1 MSMRLNNKIAM
12 ITGAGSGIGRQIA
25 TLFAKEG
32 SRVALLDCEVAAVE
46 SAASEIPGS
55 AERCVPIVCDV
66 ANSDSVA
73 AAVSLIVGKWGGLNI
88 VCTAAGISLGNAVT
102 ETSVDAWDQVFAVN
116 AKGTFLCLRAAI
128 PHIVA
133 AGGGS
138 IITIATQLAI
148 AGGRNNAAYVSS
160 KGAVISLTRSV
171 ALDYAASGIRANV
184 ILPGAIV
191 TPMLEKSFLRQLD
204 PLAAREVSRL
214 RHPLRRFGTVDEVA
228 LAALFLASEESAF
241 TTGIE
246 LPVDGGWLIG

>member
-12 ITGAGSGIGRQIA
+12 VTGAGSGIGRRIA
-25 TLFAKEG
+25 TLFAEEG
-32 SRVALLDCEVAAVE
+32 SLVALLDVDFAAAE
-46 SAASEIPGS
+46 SAAREIPGF
-55 AERCVPIVCDV
+55 AERCVPIDCDV

-73 AAVSLIVGKWGGLNI
+73 AAVSLIISKWGGLNI
-88 VCTAAGISLGNAVT
+88 VCTAAGISLGNALT
-102 ETSVDAWDQVFAVN
+102 ETSVDAWDAVFAVN

-148 AGGRNNAAYVSS
+148 AGGRNNAAYIAS

-184 ILPGAIV
+184 ILPGAIL
-191 TPMLEKSFLRQLD
+191 TPMLERSFLRQVD
-204 PLAAREVSRL
+204 PFAAREISRL
-214 RHPLRRFGTVDEVA
+214 RHPLGRFGTVDEVA
-228 LAALFLASEESAF
+228 LAALFLASDESAF

-246 LPVDGGWLIG
+246 LPVDGGWLIS